1 MTAWERR
8 IERAAE
14 LAKRVPAAAE
24 LLRFYQALWGRLSG
38 LPPGFDPARR
48 PEGRRQLG
56 RAAPH
61 AVRDLVASA
70 GPPLLAETARNHA
83 EPAESFIARVLRQA
97 EAIEAARWSQF
108 DKAGVTRNTCP
119 FCGERPVAAV
129 LRPQGEGGKRYLL
142 CSLCLTEWEF
152 RRMLCPNCGEENHEK
167 LPVYSTT
174 EFPHIRVEA
183 CDSCQHYIKAVD
195 LTVDGRAVPEVDE
208 IAAIALDLWA
218 SEIGYTK
225 LAANLF
231 EL

>member
-1 MTAWERR
+1 MTSWERR

-14 LAKRVPAAAE
+14 LEQRVPAAADI
-24 LLRFYQALWGRLSG
+24 LRFYIALGQALW
-38 LPPGFDPARR
+38 PAALNS
-48 PEGRRQLG
+48 EQVRQLIT
-56 RAAPH
+56 R
-61 AVRDLVASA
+61 R
-70 GPPLLAETARNHA
+70 GPPLLAEAARNHA
-83 EPAESFIARVLRQA
+83 EPAESFIARVLRHA
-97 EAIEAARWSQF
+97 EAVEAAARSRILVGQ
-108 DKAGVTRNTCP
+108 AVPPANRGAAHTCP

-129 LRPQGEGGKRYLL
+129 LRPEGEGGKRYLL

-167 LPVYSTT
+167 LAVYTTT

-183 CDSCQHYIKAVD
+183 CDSCRQYIKAID

-208 IAAIALDLWA
+208 LASVALDLWGV
-218 SEIGYTK
+218 ENGYTK